1 MSSLM
6 KMQTAIVKKLL
17 DLEPSNTFRMSLIL
31 DKALFEHNLIKTN
44 ELKKLDDIETKV
56 VMLEGKNKN
65 E

>member
-1 MSSLM
+1 M